1 MSHYFPRLR
10 AGLLLTLAATCNAHA
25 FDPARIDPLV
35 RPSQNLF
42 RAANGAWLDATPIPP
57 DRAEVYGADLPATVN
72 ARILAIVDDL
82 RRQPQPAGS
91 IGRKLLDFHDSQLD
105 LAAIDRAG
113 LAPMRARLAAIDAIG
128 SPREL
133 AAWQGKM
140 QGILKTPLWLWGG
153 FADFKQPDLN
163 RAILMQGGLGMPER
177 DYYGRGRAPA
187 CDAARLPRLPCRA
200 GAACG
205 RAGSAGR
212 RRARAGA
219 GNAPGHGPPA
229 RRPGNE
235 SGAGADHGCR
245 RAGANRRRPGLASLP
260 GRRRHRTG

>member
-42 RAANGAWLDATPIPP
+42 RAANGAWLDAPIPP

-177 DYYGRGRAPA
+177 DYYRARTRACLRRGAPTSIT
-187 CDAARLPRLPCRA
+187 LPRWRGLRA
-200 GAACG
+200 SRIRRPPP
-205 RAGSAGR
+205 RAL
-212 RRARAGA
+212 AGA